1 MLKEE
6 INKLH
11 IKTLDL
17 SNKTNT
23 SSFANIYKDNIVLKA
38 EDIKRIK
45 EACLEPD
52 ESQKININ
60 KRTLIYKRTIIKLYQ

>member
-45 EACLEPD
+45 EGWLEPD

>member
-45 EACLEPD
+45 EA
-52 ESQKININ
+52 
-60 KRTLIYKRTIIKLYQ
+60 

>member
-45 EACLEPD
+45 EAWLEPD

>member
-23 SSFANIYKDNIVLKA
+23 SFFAKIYKDNIVLKS

-45 EACLEPD
+45 EE
-52 ESQKININ
+52 
-60 KRTLIYKRTIIKLYQ
+60 

>member
-23 SSFANIYKDNIVLKA
+23 SFFAKIYKDNIVLKS

-45 EACLEPD
+45 EEWLEPD

-60 KRTLIYKRTIIKLYQ
+60 KRTLNYKRTIIKLYQ